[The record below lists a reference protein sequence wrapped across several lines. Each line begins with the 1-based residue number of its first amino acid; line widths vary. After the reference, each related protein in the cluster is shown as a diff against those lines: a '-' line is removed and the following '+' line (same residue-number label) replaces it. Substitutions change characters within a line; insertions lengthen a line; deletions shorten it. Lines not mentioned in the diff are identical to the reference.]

1 MNNNNRKLIVAALTF
16 FLVLSIGYAVF
27 SETITIEG
35 TATAQLE
42 GGLEFECASGI
53 ISDTGLD
60 SDAWFAEMSGS
71 NTKLPRREEG
81 YSNDSCSITGDKI
94 TVSADLAFP
103 LAGRAFTIKITN
115 NATYPIKLNEQE
127 MGISG
132 YDDDI
137 DVLSYGYNLC
147 KKYQTVAS
155 TCMLFNYADGNGY
168 NGVSE
173 IPAGDTH
180 YITIILYWNGE
191 DDANDGVQRTATFTL
206 DVPFEQVQ

>member
-1 MNNNNRKLIVAALTF
+1 MKNNNNRKIIVAALAF
-16 FLVLSIGYAVF
+16 FLALSIGYAVF

-53 ISDTGLD
+53 ISETGID
-60 SDAWFAEMSGS
+60 SDSWFATISDG

-81 YSNDSCSITGDKI
+81 YSGDSCSITGDKI
-94 TVSADLAFP
+94 TVKANLAYP
-103 LAGRAFTIKITN
+103 LAGRAFTIKMTN

-132 YDDDI
+132 YDDME
-137 DVLSYGYNLC
+137 VSSWGYNLC
-147 KKYQTVAS
+147 KSYETDAS

-168 NGVSE
+168 NGISE
-173 IPAGDTH
+173 IPAGGTH
-180 YITIILYWNGE
+180 YITIILYWHGE
-191 DDANDGVQRTATFTL
+191 DDVNDGLERTATFTL
-206 DVPFEQVQ
+206 DVPFEQAE